1 MANRQSRIA
10 GHGMGRRLLILG
22 PPGAG
27 KGTQAEMLCRAIG
40 VPHVSTGDMLRDHAD
55 RSTELGSRAK
65 EIMEAGD
72 LVPDEI
78 VIAMVEERLSAP
90 DAACGFI
97 LDGFP
102 RTLSQ
107 AVALDAALSETPVEV
122 AIAIEVPESEI
133 VARMAA
139 RGRSDDTEEA
149 VRTRLARYREQTEPL
164 VDFYAQRGSAIR
176 VDGVGTLHEVLT
188 RIVEALS
195 R

>member
-27 KGTQAEMLCRAIG
+27 KGTQAAMLCRAIG
-40 VPHVSTGDMLRDHAD
+40 VPHVSTGDMLRDHAH
-55 RSTELGSRAK
+55 RGTELGSRAK

-107 AVALDAALSETPVEV
+107 AVALDAALSETPVEA

-164 VDFYAQRGSAIR
+164 VDFYARRGSAIR
-176 VDGVGTLHEVLT
+176 VDGVGTIHEVLT

>member
-1 MANRQSRIA
+1 
-10 GHGMGRRLLILG
+10 MGRRLILLG

-27 KGTQAEMLCRAIG
+27 KGTQAAVLCRAIG
-40 VPHVSTGDMLRDHAD
+40 VPHVSTGDMLRDHAE
-55 RSTELGSRAK
+55 RGTELGSRAT

-78 VIAMVEERLSAP
+78 VIAMVEERLAAP
-90 DAACGFI
+90 DAACGFV

-102 RTLSQ
+102 RTLAQ
-107 AVALDAALSETPVEV
+107 AVALDAALSETPIEA

-133 VARMAA
+133 VARMQA

-149 VRTRLARYREQTEPL
+149 VRTRLALYREQTEPL

-176 VDGVGTLHEVLT
+176 IDGVGTVSEVLT